1 MEITVLDRLLA
12 IGAMLDHDMQRAF
25 AGTALTP
32 TRVHAL
38 WVLIGTGPATQQ
50 RLSEELGTTPRS
62 VSALVDGLAA
72 AGYVERRAHPEDGRA
87 VLVSLTPAAAAMMG
101 RMREDHRRL
110 TDDLI
115 GAVDASDRAAFERGL
130 SAVMERLDELIE
142 SESASY
148 ADVETENGGTQ
159 AEHGRR

>member
-1 MEITVLDRLLA
+1 MLDRLLA
-12 IGAMLDHDMQRAF
+12 IGAMLDRDMQRAF

-72 AGYVERRAHPEDGRA
+72 AGYVERLAHPDDGRA
-87 VLVSLTPAAAAMMG
+87 VLVSLTPVAAAMME

-115 GAVDASDRAAFERGL
+115 GAVHVSDREAFERGL
-130 SAVMERLDELIE
+130 GAVTERLDELFATE
-142 SESASY
+142 SVSY
-148 ADVETENGGTQ
+148 ADVESEHGGTQ
-159 AEHGRR
+159 AEHG